1 MDYLRSAHPQ
11 PPLDPQRG
19 LLWKWPLRLR
29 RSLRSSTAPAP
40 ILHLPPLLTMTS
52 ERFFLELEPP
62 QERMKSWPH
71 VVIIGGGFAGIKAA
85 RRLAGQ
91 PVRVTLID
99 KRNFNLFQ
107 PMLYQVASG
116 LVAESDITTP
126 LRQLFAK
133 DDNVQ
138 VLLGEVVDLDPEEK
152 TIVFNDSHLR
162 YDHLILATGS
172 GSSYFGHED
181 WRPLAPPMKILEH
194 ADEIRRRVL
203 NALEAAEQCPD
214 RERRRI
220 LQSVIV
226 VGGGPSG
233 CELAGSLMAMMHDLT
248 GSEFRQLDQADCRVT
263 LVDPGDRV
271 LRAMHPSLS
280 EATGKHLQERGVD
293 LLLGA
298 RVQEISPGRMRATLA
313 KPAPGQA
320 AEVTLEAATICWT
333 AGVRPSHLGKLLS
346 ERTGCPV
353 DRGGRVIVEP
363 DFSIPGHPE
372 IRVVGDLCSFSH
384 TADSKPLPGM
394 AGPAV
399 QMGGWTA
406 LDILARLRGEQH
418 QPFQWFD
425 FGSMAVVGP
434 LYAVAD
440 LRGFRVSG
448 LLGWILWGLAHL
460 AFMPDNENRIS
471 LLTKWLWS
479 IAVRERAA
487 LLITGKP
494 DQHMGVEVGLERVEL
509 ILTGEAAGAS
519 PEQSQAGETA
529 KAA

>member
-1 MDYLRSAHPQ
+1 
-11 PPLDPQRG
+11 
-19 LLWKWPLRLR
+19 
-29 RSLRSSTAPAP
+29 
-40 ILHLPPLLTMTS
+40 MTS

-62 QERMKSWPH
+62 QERMKAWPH
-71 VVIIGGGFAGIKAA
+71 VVIVGGGFAGIKAA
-85 RRLAGQ
+85 KRLAGH
-91 PVRVTLID
+91 PVRVTLVD

-107 PMLYQVASG
+107 PMLYQVAAG
-116 LVAESDITTP
+116 LVAEADISIP

-138 VLLGEVVDLDPEEK
+138 VLLGEVVDLDPTEK

-172 GSSYFGHED
+172 GSTYFGHEE

-214 RERRRI
+214 RERRKV
-220 LQSVIV
+220 LQSVVV

-233 CELAGSLMAMMHDLT
+233 CELAASLVAMMHDICRR
-248 GSEFRQLDQADCRVT
+248 EFRQLSVADCRVV

-271 LRAMHPSLS
+271 LRPMHPSLS
-280 EATGKHLQERGVD
+280 EATGNHLRDLGVE

-298 RVQEISPGRMRATLA
+298 RVQEITPGRLRATIA
-313 KPAPGQA
+313 KPAAGQPG
-320 AEVTLEAATICWT
+320 EVEVEAATICWT
-333 AGVRPSHLGKLLS
+333 AGVRASHLGKLLAD
-346 ERTGCPV
+346 RTGCTV

-372 IRVVGDLCSFSH
+372 IRVVGDLCSYSH
-384 TADSKPLPGM
+384 TADGKPLPGM

-399 QMGGWTA
+399 QMGGWVG
-406 LDILARLRGEQH
+406 LDLLARLRGEQH
-418 QPFQWFD
+418 KPFQWFD

-448 LLGWILWGLAHL
+448 LLGWLLWGVAHL
-460 AFMPDNENRIS
+460 GFMADNENRFS
-471 LLTKWLWS
+471 LLTKWLWAV
-479 IAVRERAA
+479 AVRERDS

-494 DQHMGVEVGLERVEL
+494 DQHMGVEVGLEKVEL
-509 ILTGEAAGAS
+509 SLGEDAS
-519 PEQSQAGETA
+519 SPVPSATDSPAVLPA